1 MIWIVF
7 LALILAVLALM
18 LVPLLLQP
26 VKTAAADRA
35 DYDLTVYRDQLKEVD
50 ADVERGLLNTRQAEA
65 ARTEIKRRM
74 LAVADK
80 PEGPAAAGRAA
91 KVVAVVIALTVPLG
105 ALTLYGMLGHPD
117 LPDMPFAS
125 RPDKD
130 EAAKMADISAM
141 VEGLAA
147 KLKQRPDDV
156 DGWAMLARSAR
167 MLERFDLAADAY
179 GHLIAL
185 GKRDADNYAGLGESL
200 LFANEGFTPEAIAA
214 FQDALRVDPKDVR
227 SRFYLGMGQA
237 ELGDA
242 RAAIAIWRDL
252 EQGAPADAEWL
263 PGVRARIAETAKEA
277 AIDPATVPPKA
288 PTLPPAGQTPAAAA
302 AATPGAATA
311 AVPAKGADTQ
321 AMIQSMIDGLAA
333 RLKDN
338 PGDVEGWKRLGRAY
352 RVQEK
357 HELAKDAYGK
367 AMALLPKD
375 VDIKLAY
382 ADVLL
387 AMAPPTATEPP
398 ADFIAV
404 LKEVI
409 GLDARNPD
417 ALYYLGL
424 AEAQA
429 GRKAE
434 AKEYWSRLLGT
445 LPEGSPERAGLQK
458 QMDGLGG

>member
-7 LALILAVLALM
+7 LALILAVLAL
-18 LVPLLLQP
+18 LVVPLLQAGRA
-26 VKTAAADRA
+26 TADRA

-50 ADVERGLLNTRQAEA
+50 ADLERGLLNAAQAEA

-74 LAVADK
+74 LAAADK
-80 PEGPAAAGRAA
+80 PEGPVSVGRATKA
-91 KVVAVVIALTVPLG
+91 FAIVVMVAVPAG
-105 ALTLYGMLGHPD
+105 ALSLYGLLGHPN
-117 LPDMPFAS
+117 LPDMPFAA

-130 EAAKMADISAM
+130 DAQKMADIGAM
-141 VEGLAA
+141 VDGLAER
-147 KLKQRPDDV
+147 LKQQPGDV
-156 DGWAMLARSAR
+156 EGWTMLARSAR
-167 MLERFDLAADAY
+167 MLERFDLAAEAY
-179 GHLIAL
+179 GRLIAL
-185 GKRDADNYAGLGESL
+185 GKRDVDTFSGRGESL

-214 FQDALRVDPKDVR
+214 FQDALRVEPTDVR

-252 EQGAPADAEWL
+252 EQSAPADAEWL
-263 PGVRARIAETAKEA
+263 PGVRARMAEVAKQA
-277 AIDPATVPPKA
+277 GIDPATVAPKA
-288 PTLPPAGQTPAAAA
+288 PALPPAGQPPAAVAV
-302 AATPGAATA
+302 
-311 AVPAKGADTQ
+311 VPASAPAVAKGDTQ

-338 PGDVEGWKRLGRAY
+338 PGDAEGWKRLGRAY

-357 HELAKDAYGK
+357 FDLAKDAYGK

-375 VDIKLAY
+375 VDVRMAY
-382 ADVLL
+382 ADVLM
-387 AMAPPTATEPP
+387 AMAPEDAKEVP
-398 ADFIAV
+398 AEFVAV
-404 LKEVI
+404 LKDVI

-424 AEAQA
+424 SEAQA
-429 GRKAE
+429 GRKAG
-434 AKEYWSRLLGT
+434 AREYWSRLLAT

-458 QMDGLGG
+458 QIDGLGG